1 MMKNLNQHILFIS
14 RTLLYLLAVILP
26 AFHPAIAVSHDLYT
40 KVSLIFLL
48 PISMILSYH
57 FAPPKNPL
65 RGFLILIVVL
75 LLTIIIFFPF
85 NRALFFPIF
94 ISLWGFFSTLLIF
107 NAQGRFPIFGTIEIF
122 LLGFIYYK
130 IIQFSRSSEEIARL
144 SSQITNFYIAIT
156 ILGFLMHSLI
166 LYIST
171 FSNKKI
177 DEFKKEF
184 AVFFTI
190 GIPLFVLFTFI
201 LPPDFIKH
209 QTVFNDLEP
218 EPPLN
223 PLDGEGFFKRQEGSG
238 QQERNFRNGKPL
250 GKRQE
255 KYPSELHKN
264 EQNQENTNPKQ
275 LPLNP
280 DEDQNSG
287 SDQSKNRL
295 EGVPSDQWDQF
306 KNSQQA
312 QKGKQ
317 LAVMIIASEIQP
329 IYAAES
335 YLTKYNP
342 EFGFEIDKEE
352 FLNQLKNQHLISTW
366 KDPYP
371 PQDEKRS
378 PFTIFYLSTIK
389 DRVLAYRP
397 FQVEPTIMDQKYHPF
412 DLSYTAISGI
422 SISTPK
428 DWKTLSINDLKNEEA
443 IQLDRYLELNLNN
456 QDKQLIKKYLNQ
468 ILTNKDRM
476 NYFIV
481 LDSILQSYKTYQY
494 KLGFNEKTN
503 VETIKDFLFKTKE
516 GDCTEFS
523 ATTIL
528 LLRSAG
534 IPARLV
540 HGWLASRE
548 LQTPAHIGGLMHL
561 RKKIHYLQ
569 RFDIKDLYLVT
580 TSHRHA
586 WIQVYFPQYGW
597 IDIETT
603 SYAKPPKPEF
613 DPNAKDVVIPLIEE
627 EPYLPTPKKFQ
638 FPFKLFFLYLGIVI
652 GTTLLL
658 LYVYRILLNLFYFI
672 FTRSYSEKA
681 IKYINLLFYMRI
693 YEYGYP
699 KRKFF
704 ETPIEYA
711 EKLPETNEFAQKLI
725 ELKFR
730 TNLSEQ
736 RKEEIYQEL
745 LKIYKKT
752 LQTLKPKDLWNNI
765 KFILTLK
772 GIFYR
777 I

>member
-1 MMKNLNQHILFIS
+1 MMNNLNHHILFIS
-14 RTLLYLLAVILP
+14 RILLYLLAIILP
-26 AFHPAIAVSHDLYT
+26 AFHPAIAIAHDLYS
-40 KVSLIFLL
+40 KISLIFLL
-48 PISMILSYH
+48 PVSMILAYV
-57 FAPPKNPL
+57 FQPPKNPI
-65 RGFLILIVVL
+65 RGLLILIATL
-75 LLTIIIFFPF
+75 FLSIIFFFPF
-85 NRALFFPIF
+85 NRALFFPIL

-107 NAQGRFPIFGTIEIF
+107 NAKGRFPFLGTIEIF

-144 SSQITNFYIAIT
+144 SSHITNFYIGIT
-156 ILGFLMHSLI
+156 IFGFLLHSLI

-171 FSNKKI
+171 FSNKKV

-184 AVFFTI
+184 AVFFTV
-190 GIPLFVLFTFI
+190 GIPLFILFTLI

-209 QTVFNDLEP
+209 QTVLNDLEP

-223 PLDGEGFFKRQEGSG
+223 PLDGEGFFNRQEGSG
-238 QQERNFRNGKPL
+238 QQERNFRDGKPL

-255 KYPSELHKN
+255 KYPSELQNN
-264 EQNQENTNPKQ
+264 EQNQENTKPKE
-275 LPLNP
+275 LPHNP
-280 DEDQNSG
+280 DDEQNSG
-287 SDQSKNRL
+287 HQSKNRL

-329 IYAAES
+329 IYAAEK

-342 EFGFEIDKEE
+342 EAGFETDKEE
-352 FLNQLKNQHLISTW
+352 FLNQLKDQHLISTW

-378 PFTIFYLSTIK
+378 PFSIFYLSTIK

-397 FQVEPTIMDQKYHPF
+397 FMVEPTILDKRYHPF

-422 SISTPK
+422 STSTPK
-428 DWKTLSINDLKNEEA
+428 DWKTLSINDLKNNEI
-443 IQLDRYLELNLNN
+443 IQLDRYIELDLNK
-456 QDKQLIKKYLNQ
+456 QDKQLLKNYLEQ
-468 ILTNKDRM
+468 ILSNKDRK

-503 VETIKDFLFKTKE
+503 IENIKDFLFKTKE

-528 LLRSAG
+528 LLRSVG

-540 HGWLASRE
+540 HGWIASRE
-548 LQTPAHIGGLMHL
+548 LQTPAHVGGLMHL
-561 RKKIHYLQ
+561 RKRIHYLQ
-569 RFDIKDLYLVT
+569 RFDIQDLYLVT

-627 EPYLPTPKKFQ
+627 EPYPPTPKKFQ
-638 FPFKLFFLYLGIVI
+638 FPYKLFLYYLGIVI
-652 GTTLLL
+652 GTTLSL
-658 LYVYRILLNLFYFI
+658 LYIYRILLNLFYFI
-672 FTRSYSEKA
+672 FSRNYSERA
-681 IKYINLLFYMRI
+681 IKYINQLFYMKL

-704 ETPIEYA
+704 ETPLEYA
-711 EKLPETNEFAQKLI
+711 EKLPETYEFAQKLI

-730 TNLSEQ
+730 INLSQQ
-736 RKEEIYQEL
+736 RKKDLYQEL

-752 LQTLKPKDLWNNI
+752 LHMLKPKDLWNKI
-765 KFILTLK
+765 KFIFTLK